1 MLATGLSVL
10 LVLTGVV
17 LAPRAGADGGD
28 LARAQARA
36 DQAAAE
42 LAEAEARL
50 GELDAEINTLQAR
63 AADAQARID
72 ELRAAVRELA
82 VQRYVNADAA
92 QLTYLDPD
100 INVQARADTLGRY
113 ATQGNQDAIDDFVA
127 AHEDLELA
135 QAELSEKKE
144 AQAGAIGQLE
154 ERREA
159 LEAELERL
167 QELERE
173 RQEAERKRREE
184 AAKAAERE
192 AAEQEAAEREAAARA
207 SSAGRVAAGR
217 AAAGRAASAAAP
229 SAPAPSAPIARGSF
243 VCPVQG
249 PVAFSD
255 TWGAPRSGGRSH
267 KGVDMLSPRGTPTVA
282 PVGGVVSHRGN
293 SLGGLSWHLQ
303 GDDGHY
309 YYGTHLQSYANVG
322 AGHVEAG
329 TVIGYVGDTGNA
341 AGTPHLHFEVHP
353 NGGSAVNPYP
363 YVRNA
368 C

>member
-1 MLATGLSVL
+1 MRRSVLATGLTVL
-10 LVLTGVV
+10 LVLTGLI
-17 LAPRAGADGGD
+17 LAPRAGADGGE
-28 LARAQARA
+28 LAKARARA
-36 DQAAAE
+36 NQAAAE
-42 LAEAEARL
+42 LAEAETRL
-50 GELDAEINTLQAR
+50 GQLDAEITTLEAR
-63 AADAQARID
+63 AADAEARIN

-113 ATQGNQDAIDDFVA
+113 ATQGNQDAIDDFMA
-127 AHEDLELA
+127 ASEDLEVARAALA
-135 QAELSEKKE
+135 AKKE
-144 AQAGAIGQLE
+144 AQAAAVEELE
-154 ERREA
+154 DKRAA
-159 LEAELERL
+159 LEAEFERL
-167 QELERE
+167 EELERE
-173 RQEAERKRREE
+173 RQEAERKRREAAAKE
-184 AAKAAERE
+184 AAA
-192 AAEQEAAEREAAARA
+192 REAAARA
-207 SSAGRVAAGR
+207 SRASSARG
-217 AAAGRAASAAAP
+217 SATAR

-267 KGVDMLSPRGTPTVA
+267 KGVDMLAPRGTPTVA
-282 PVGGVVSHRGN
+282 PVSGVVSHRGN
-293 SLGGLSWHLQ
+293 SVGGLSWHLQ

-341 AGTPHLHFEVHP
+341 RGTPHLHFEIHP

-363 YVRNA
+363 YVRDA

>member
-1 MLATGLSVL
+1 MRRSVLATGLTVL
-10 LVLTGVV
+10 LVLTGLV
-17 LAPRAGADGGD
+17 LAPRAGADGGE
-28 LARAQARA
+28 LAKARARA
-36 DQAAAE
+36 NQAAAE
-42 LAEAEARL
+42 LAEAETRL
-50 GELDAEINTLQAR
+50 GELDAEIKTLEVR
-63 AADAQARID
+63 AADAEARIN

-82 VQRYVNADAA
+82 VQRFVNADAA

-127 AHEDLELA
+127 ASEDLEVA
-135 QAELSEKKE
+135 QAQLSEKKE
-144 AQAGAIGQLE
+144 AQAAAIEQLE

-159 LEAELERL
+159 LEAEFERL
-167 QELERE
+167 EKLERE
-173 RQEAERKRREE
+173 RQEAERKRREA
-184 AAKAAERE
+184 AAKAARE
-192 AAEQEAAEREAAARA
+192 PAARDAAARA
-207 SSAGRVAAGR
+207 ATARSAPAR
-217 AAAGRAASAAAP
+217 
-229 SAPAPSAPIARGSF
+229 SAPAPSAPIAQGSF

-282 PVGGVVSHRGN
+282 PVSGVVSHRDNGI
-293 SLGGLSWHLQ
+293 GGLSWHLQ
-303 GDDGHY
+303 GDNGHY

-341 AGTPHLHFEVHP
+341 RGTPHLHFEIHP

-363 YVRNA
+363 YVRDA